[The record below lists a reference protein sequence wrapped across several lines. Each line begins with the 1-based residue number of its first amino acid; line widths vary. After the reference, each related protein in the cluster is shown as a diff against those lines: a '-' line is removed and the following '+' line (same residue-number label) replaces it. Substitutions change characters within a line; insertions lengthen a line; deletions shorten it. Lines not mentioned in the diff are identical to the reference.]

1 MEKRSISTSNYS
13 SLEMYRGGA
22 VCLKYRK
29 TEDQLSDIF
38 TKALPRRRFELLR
51 EKLGL
56 DTWRSV
62 ERVSTVAC

>member
-1 MEKRSISTSNYS
+1 
-13 SLEMYRGGA
+13 MYRGGA

-38 TKALPRRRFELLR
+38 TKALPRSRFELLR